1 MALAN
6 TVELDWLVTSMSHKT
21 DPYLLWRKIIL
32 RRSFVAALC
41 AFFAV
46 LAAGCS
52 NDATIV
58 APRTVAAEQ
67 KSSARSPAP
76 VQQVADSRREAGSG
90 RYSTSGPLVVDQQ
103 ADVAAGRDGRV
114 VRILVEMGQQVHEGQ
129 VLAELDDK
137 MQRAELAGKQARLS
151 SLHNQV
157 KEWEAEEKSVEAD
170 LRRADKMR
178 ADKIVSE
185 EDWEHIKYKLDEIRA
200 EVARYQADEEAA
212 RSDIQAAEVQLALSQ
227 IRAPFSGVIGRR
239 SVRDAQELKRGD
251 VLFWLTAQKPLRI
264 LFTVP
269 EISMAGFVAGA
280 PLELTTADFPS
291 LCQTARILRVSPVV
305 DPSSGSIQVIGLV
318 DSPSHLLKPGMSMQV
333 RLAQ

>member
-6 TVELDWLVTSMSHKT
+6 TMELDWLVISMSHKT
-21 DPYLLWRKIIL
+21 DPPYLWRNVPHGRPL
-32 RRSFVAALC
+32 VAALC
-41 AFFAV
+41 AFFAA
-46 LAAGCS
+46 LACGCS
-52 NDATIV
+52 NDATIAV
-58 APRTVAAEQ
+58 PRTVAAEGR
-67 KSSARSPAP
+67 SSTPSPTP
-76 VQQVADSRREAGSG
+76 VQQVVDSKREVGPHE
-90 RYSTSGPLVVDQQ
+90 YSTMGPLVVDEQ

-114 VRILVEMGQQVHEGQ
+114 VRILVEMGQHVHEGQ

-137 MQRAELAGKQARLS
+137 TQRAELSGKEAKLA

-185 EDWEHIKYKLDEIRA
+185 EEWEHVKYKLDEIRA
-200 EVARYQADEEAA
+200 EVARYQADEEEA
-212 RSDIQAAEVQLALSQ
+212 RSEIQAAEVQLALSQ
-227 IRAPFSGVIGRR
+227 IRAPFAGVIGRR

-251 VLFWLTAQKPLRI
+251 VLFWLTAQRPLRV

-269 EISMAGFVAGA
+269 EINMAGFVAGA

-291 LCQTARILRVSPVV
+291 LHQAARILRVSPVV
-305 DPSSGSIQVIGLV
+305 DPASGSLQVIGLV
-318 DSPSHLLKPGMSMQV
+318 DSPSPLLKPGMSMQV
-333 RLAQ
+333 RLAR